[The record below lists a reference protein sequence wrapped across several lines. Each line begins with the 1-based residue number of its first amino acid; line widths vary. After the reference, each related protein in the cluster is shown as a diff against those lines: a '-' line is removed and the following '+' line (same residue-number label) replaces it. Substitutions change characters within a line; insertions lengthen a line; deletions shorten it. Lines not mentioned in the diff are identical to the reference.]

1 MSTAAIVVLIL
12 AGAVWLYVRANDPM
26 KVFYRCLDE
35 ARAGDFEK
43 SFMDRINSV
52 AKLGDSL
59 DSVVCQWG
67 VDGVTKTFR
76 EAQSEHSR
84 KF

>member
-26 KVFYRCLDE
+26 NVFFRYPYE

-43 SFMDRINSV
+43 PFMDRINSV

-59 DSVVCQWG
+59 DSIVRQWG
-67 VDGVTKTFR
+67 VDGVTKAFR
-76 EAQSEHSR
+76 EARSERSR
-84 KF
+84 KY